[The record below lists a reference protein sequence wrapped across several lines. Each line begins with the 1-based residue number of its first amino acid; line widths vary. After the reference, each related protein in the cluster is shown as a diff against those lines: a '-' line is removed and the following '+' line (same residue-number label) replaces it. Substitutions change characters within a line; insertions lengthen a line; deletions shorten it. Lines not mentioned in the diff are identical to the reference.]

1 MTDSSS
7 GTQRRDAD
15 TASAKRRGGPRT
27 TIGKAHSARNALR
40 YGLSLP
46 VLADP
51 ATAAEVDALARQM
64 SPATDAEIGEHAF
77 AVAQAQVDLMRI
89 RRARHDLI
97 AATFAQVA
105 GVQVAGVQVAGVH
118 LAGIAE
124 GVDADASAAP
134 AHIPDLV
141 VRLAAMDRYERSAR
155 SRRKFAIRAFNA
167 ARRSAPGEAAGGA
180 LRAGSERGVTKVA
193 PEDGA

>member
-1 MTDSSS
+1 MTHSP
-7 GTQRRDAD
+7 GGVERRDAD
-15 TASAKRRGGPRT
+15 PVPCKRRGGPRT
-27 TIGKAHSARNALR
+27 LVGKAHSARNALR

-77 AVAQAQVDLMRI
+77 AVAHAQVDLTRI

-97 AATFAQVA
+97 AATFS
-105 GVQVAGVQVAGVH
+105 H
-118 LAGIAE
+118 LAGAGE
-124 GVDADASAAP
+124 EAGADPSAAP
-134 AHIPDLV
+134 THIPDLM
-141 VRLAAMDRYERSAR
+141 VRLVAMDRYERRAL

-167 ARRSAPGEAAGGA
+167 ARRSAAGEARGDAR
-180 LRAGSERGVTKVA
+180 RAGSESAATQAA
-193 PEDGA
+193 PTGGA

>member
-1 MTDSSS
+1 MISSPD
-7 GTQRRDAD
+7 GAQRCDAD
-15 TASAKRRGGPRT
+15 RASLKRRRGPHT
-27 TIGKAHSARNALR
+27 PVGKAHSARNALR

-64 SPATDAEIGEHAF
+64 SPATAADMGEHAF

-97 AATFAQVA
+97 AATFA
-105 GVQVAGVQVAGVH
+105 H
-118 LAGIAE
+118 LAGTAE
-124 GVDADASAAP
+124 EGGADPGGAP
-134 AHIPDLV
+134 SHIPDLV
-141 VRLAAMDRYERSAR
+141 VRLAAMDRYERRAR

-167 ARRSAPGEAAGGA
+167 ARRSEQREARGGARRAGGEPGVTKALPAGGA
-180 LRAGSERGVTKVA
+180 
-193 PEDGA
+193 